1 MAPKQPLPSTTKGV
15 EHAVP
20 CPYCGHPND
29 FRELAEHRYEQGD
42 MAICD
47 KCNGVME
54 VAGKQQVTV
63 IHLRKRPELKAQ
75 PRSGVRQATTI
86 SHGQVRR
93 LLR

>member
-1 MAPKQPLPSTTKGV
+1 MAHKQPLPTTTKGA

-29 FRELAEHRYEQGD
+29 FRELAEHRYEKGD

-54 VAGKQQVTV
+54 VQGKTQVIV
-63 IHLRKRPELKAQ
+63 IHVRKRPELRAA
-75 PRSGVRQATTI
+75 PRSGVRQSTTI
-86 SHGQVRR
+86 SPQQVRR

>member
-1 MAPKQPLPSTTKGV
+1 MAKAPPPSTTKGA

-20 CPYCGHPND
+20 CPYCAHPND

-54 VAGKQQVTV
+54 VTGKTSITV
-63 IHLRKRPELKAQ
+63 IHVRKRPDLRAQ
-75 PRSGVRQATTI
+75 PKTGTRQATTI
-86 SHGQVRR
+86 SPGQVRR